1 MLIFFFFFWVVFE
14 GEEANKL
21 SRFLCF
27 CIPVLLNRY
36 HEIIAIWNWNWQIT
50 CFCVII
56 YAHFFLFWY
65 FLLEEKQKSVDI
77 ESVCELLGLVLGSQ
91 YHAQVDYLIEYLKV
105 SGYIDHVFRNC
116 NWISCWLLVWVHI
129 PTFPYDFSK
138 VVLISFLTAS
148 ILRCLWVPFLSCPLA
163 YLLHC
168 FTDEL
173 CLIFWKKWG

>member
-1 MLIFFFFFWVVFE
+1 MELELI
-14 GEEANKL
+14 N
-21 SRFLCF
+21 
-27 CIPVLLNRY
+27 
-36 HEIIAIWNWNWQIT
+36 T

-91 YHAQVDYLIEYLKV
+91 YRAQVDYLIEYLKV

-138 VVLISFLTAS
+138 VVLISFLAAS

-163 YLLHC
+163 CCTVLLMNSALFSEKSGANLINEKC
-168 FTDEL
+168 FLTCPKDISL
-173 CLIFWKKWG
+173 SDSLLQSDAIWTAW